1 MYIVVPVQ
9 CTRRGGGDEKDGD
22 QEHGKGPGRC
32 RTAARS
38 SNHLREETTMTREEI
53 AARAQAGLWKVV
65 GILLRVEDVL
75 GELANGMPESPEDML
90 EDRRPEDTL
99 LAVESAIRCAVAD
112 DLWPMMERLKR
123 AAGVT
128 AADLLK
134 EWEERERMR
143 VN

>member
-1 MYIVVPVQ
+1 
-9 CTRRGGGDEKDGD
+9 
-22 QEHGKGPGRC
+22 
-32 RTAARS
+32 
-38 SNHLREETTMTREEI
+38 MTRDEY

-65 GILLRVEDVL
+65 SILVRVEDVL
-75 GELANGMPESPEDML
+75 GDLAQGMPETPEEML
-90 EDRRPEDTL
+90 EDRRPEDVM

-112 DLWPMMERLKR
+112 DVWPMMERLKR

-128 AADLLK
+128 AADLLR

>member
-1 MYIVVPVQ
+1 M
-9 CTRRGGGDEKDGD
+9 E
-22 QEHGKGPGRC
+22 
-32 RTAARS
+32 
-38 SNHLREETTMTREEI
+38 REELG
-53 AARAQAGLWKVV
+53 ARAQAGLWKVI

-75 GELANGMPESPEDML
+75 GDLANGMPESPEEML
-90 EDRRPEDTL
+90 EDRRPEDVM
-99 LAVESAIRCAVAD
+99 LAVESAIRCAVTD
-112 DLWPMMERLKR
+112 DLWPMLDRLKR

>member
-1 MYIVVPVQ
+1 M
-9 CTRRGGGDEKDGD
+9 
-22 QEHGKGPGRC
+22 
-32 RTAARS
+32 
-38 SNHLREETTMTREEI
+38 
-53 AARAQAGLWKVV
+53 
-65 GILLRVEDVL
+65 LRVDDVL
-75 GELANGMPESPEDML
+75 GDLARDMPETPEDML
-90 EDRRPEDTL
+90 EDRRPEDVM